1 MKKILLATIVTVL
14 LCCSACINQKES
26 TMPLST
32 ASSTAAV
39 FETPEPR
46 VTFEPWEKYQDALPM
61 ISFDWVFYRSLDE
74 LVDDT
79 DYIAVATVLDIDVFL
94 HDDEPKVVSSPLQDT
109 MINYTVCINE
119 PLKGSLTQNSNI
131 SVWQRG
137 WRYNDVNIW
146 HPDIPPLEYDKTY
159 LLFFIDNEYP
169 LAALDVDYYVG
180 MPLESYPEIRD
191 GKLYPH
197 SCSHLFS
204 NKQRLN
210 NIILAITQLIEKK
223 SAHRDAL
230 ICLTA
235 DQGAERLSSYLHED
249 QVPIRELTSDEMQ
262 LFLDISGRDAV
273 EETAGSEL
281 KNSDIFIWIKTNEL
295 TKTQQTELETALT
308 QAATRIAEEC
318 NWGYKVSVTPFHS
331 LVCISRGED
340 RATIHEA
347 FHRILDELV
356 DID

>member
-1 MKKILLATIVTVL
+1 MKKIILVTIVVVL

-39 FETPEPR
+39 SETPEPR
-46 VTFEPWEKYQDALPM
+46 VKFEPWEKYQDVLPI
-61 ISFDWVFYRSLDE
+61 ISFDWEIYQSLDE
-74 LVDDT
+74 LVDKT

-94 HDDEPKVVSSPLQDT
+94 HNDEPRSESSPLQDT
-109 MINYTVCINE
+109 MINYTICIDR
-119 PLKGSLTQNSNI
+119 PLKGGLTQNSNI

-180 MPLESYPEIRD
+180 MPFESYPEIRD

-197 SCSHLFS
+197 PYSHLFR
-204 NKQRLN
+204 NEQRLD

-223 SAHRDAL
+223 TAHRDAL

-235 DQGAERLSSYLHED
+235 EQGAERLSSCLHED
-249 QVPIRELTSDEMQ
+249 QVAIRKLTSEEMQ
-262 LFLDISGRDAV
+262 LFLDFSGSDAV

-295 TKTQQTELETALT
+295 TKTQQAELKTTFT
-308 QAATRIAEEC
+308 QAAARIAEER

-356 DID
+356 EID